1 MPSERPGQWL
11 ADIADNIRLIE
22 DFTSGMDLAGFR
34 QDARSRYAVLHA
46 LLSISE
52 AARRLPDDLKGR
64 HPKIPWRDIA
74 DSTNVYRHQYH
85 SLDPEMVWKTLK
97 KSLPA
102 LKKAIVKEL
111 AQS

>member
-11 ADIADNIRLIE
+11 EDIADNIRRIE
-22 DFTSGMDLAGFR
+22 DFISGMDLAGFR
-34 QDARSRYAVLHA
+34 KDARTRYAVLYA

-52 AARRLPDDLKGR
+52 AARRLPEDLKGR

-74 DSTNVYRHQYH
+74 DSGNVYRYQYH
-85 SLDPEMVWKTLK
+85 SLDPEIVWKTLK

-102 LKKAIVKEL
+102 LKKAVAGEL